1 MKMISAL
8 SIWNRGLY
16 TCDFSPVFH
25 LVLQQIETNY
35 HSWNGLTFQT
45 FLGIS
50 IGISLQCCMFCV
62 WLQQIIVTNYY
73 GGEHLP
79 WLKLKWHFF
88 RNNWLVFCVVLR
100 QSTYLFR
107 PSGINTAKYFLTTNI
122 YLLGC
127 SPPRDFSLAEN
138 LMNSF
143 WCI

>member
-1 MKMISAL
+1 MVK
-8 SIWNRGLY
+8 N
-16 TCDFSPVFH
+16 V
-25 LVLQQIETNY
+25 
-35 HSWNGLTFQT
+35 GLTNWELLRQFIKHKSGSWPLWSLVASVVMSPSSKPCQSW
-45 FLGIS
+45 FE
-50 IGISLQCCMFCV
+50 LQCCMFCV

-88 RNNWLVFCVVLR
+88 RSNWLVFCVVLR